1 MEVLSVIMLYF
12 AVCFI
17 ASIITFVFLNFII
30 LMSEED
36 KPKTKVLNKQRKYFG
51 LSKEM
56 FERTSLKTEQAYI
69 DKYPPQGIK
78 HDTFVAEK
86 SKDLGLTAKVLSDK
100 PKTKVLTN
108 TYDAWKNHDNQEL
121 FDAGKIHPIVG
132 LKFNTAPPNKSA
144 TCASNETPPDHKTRV
159 ALRKKRKSKQGK

>member
-30 LMSEED
+30 LMGGED
-36 KPKTKVLNKQRKYFG
+36 K
-51 LSKEM
+51 SK
-56 FERTSLKTEQAYI
+56 I
-69 DKYPPQGIK
+69 
-78 HDTFVAEK
+78 AEK
-86 SKDLGLTAKVLSDK
+86 SKDLGLAAKVLSDQ
-100 PKTKVLTN
+100 PKTKVLTRE
-108 TYDAWKNHDNQEL
+108 YDVPNKQDSQEL
-121 FDAGKIHPIVG
+121 FVTGKMYTIVG

-159 ALRKKRKSKQGK
+159 ALRNKRKSKQ

>member
-1 MEVLSVIMLYF
+1 MEVLSVVMLSF
-12 AVCFI
+12 VGCFI
-17 ASIITFVFLNFII
+17 ALIIVLVLFNFII
-30 LMSEED
+30 LMSDED
-36 KPKTKVLNKQRKYFG
+36 KRK
-51 LSKEM
+51 
-56 FERTSLKTEQAYI
+56 I
-69 DKYPPQGIK
+69 
-78 HDTFVAEK
+78 AEK

-144 TCASNETPPDHKTRV
+144 TCASIETPPDRKTRV